1 MIRLDPDSMKYTT
14 FLTEEGLYSYKRMP
28 IRNHASMDAYNFRFD
43 KVTEHVKNQKRCVDN
58 SFLYADTMEKAIIQT
73 ARYLSLMGSNG
84 IIQNPYKFQFG
95 SKEVEWAGAG
105 FTIGADLVRP
115 LAKHTAAVRTY
126 PTPFSNTDLRSFM
139 ALLQQVAYC
148 YAISPAVA
156 KIRHLLK
163 PSTQWNWTKEID
175 KVFENAKTV
184 IAERV
189 EEGLMLFDSSFH
201 TGLLT
206 DWCQE
211 EIGHILCQKHFDC
224 QTPETGPADLN
235 CCKTRWGAGSA
246 TIPRPTTARQTGS
259 SQAWSMHWRRP
270 PTSPWGARA
279 STFGTDHQ
287 PLIPII
293 NGTNLENLKTP
304 RQIRL
309 MRWDLQSCRWFTS
322 RVRTWVAR
330 TLSPGTGC
338 ATTTTRP

>member
-58 SFLYADTMEKAIIQT
+58 SLLYADTMEKAIIQT
-73 ARYLSLMGSNG
+73 ASYLSLMGSNG

-175 KVFENAKTV
+175 EVFENAKTV

-189 EEGLMLFDSSFH
+189 EEGVMLFDSSFH

-235 CCKTRWGAGSA
+235 CCKTQWKVCSVGSRFCNYA
-246 TIPRPTTARQTGS
+246 EANNSPTDGEFTGLVNALEKTAYFTLGCKS
-259 SQAWSMHWRRP
+259 LNLWDRP
-270 PTSPWGARA
+270 PATH
-279 STFGTDHQ
+279 TNHQ
-287 PLIPII
+287 R
-293 NGTNLENLKTP
+293 NE
-304 RQIRL
+304 
-309 MRWDLQSCRWFTS
+309 
-322 RVRTWVAR
+322 
-330 TLSPGTGC
+330 PGEPEDPQ
-338 ATTTTRP
+338 AD